1 MLAANS
7 PIVSVVF
14 CGWGWGWSNLW
25 RDEGADRWDWFWFT
39 RKILIFS
46 IGKTHFVEAAEVE
59 DIPRR
64 YLYALEVCGI
74 R

>member
-1 MLAANS
+1 MTART
-7 PIVSVVF
+7 V
-14 CGWGWGWSNLW
+14 
-25 RDEGADRWDWFWFT
+25 
-39 RKILIFS
+39 
-46 IGKTHFVEAAEVE
+46 VEAAEVE

>member
-1 MLAANS
+1 M
-7 PIVSVVF
+7 
-14 CGWGWGWSNLW
+14 GGGGSNLW
-25 RDEGADRWDWFWFT
+25 SIWQTDRWASFT

-46 IGKTHFVEAAEVE
+46 IGKTHFVKAAEVE